1 MTDSGRR
8 ASTRGSLVARWKSA
22 SAEIGRELAVME
34 QLHHSYVH
42 LRRQEARSTLPRLT
56 ECPLLRHSRPPRRY
70 RAPGTEMDRELPA
83 LTTGFRPI
91 ERTGQETSAWAAW
104 LQ

>member
-1 MTDSGRR
+1 
-8 ASTRGSLVARWKSA
+8 
-22 SAEIGRELAVME
+22 
-34 QLHHSYVH
+34 
-42 LRRQEARSTLPRLT
+42 
-56 ECPLLRHSRPPRRY
+56 
-70 RAPGTEMDRELPA
+70 MDRELLA